1 MALVGRCLHRGR
13 EIQMYRANFKFMLS
27 FLVLLLFV
35 FSTVL

>member
-1 MALVGRCLHRGR
+1 
-13 EIQMYRANFKFMLS
+13 MYRANFKFMLS